1 MAHLLLVGVTGREE
15 IAAAADSTAFRF
27 LPVVAPVAPRAPA
40 QLGDDAVAAAEI
52 EGSPRRAPAAL
63 FECSAAYTATAALLR
78 HVVGCDRGVP
88 FASPPHQG
96 ASHALEERKRGG
108 AQEQQEEEEAEMAAG
123 DAATPLLET
132 AYHEG
137 CPACAVDRS
146 KALNPGIPY
155 MRFFHIWIIILV
167 SCLPISSLFPFLYF
181 MIRDLHVAKRV
192 EDIGFYA
199 GFVGA
204 SYMLGRALTS
214 TAWGMIA
221 DRIGRKPAYAVEV
234 CRPEHQSIGLSL
246 VSTSWAIGLIVGPA
260 IGGYLAQET
269 LHKHAIERKGDCKT
283 GSLSTHLV
291 DSQEF
296 AEQQTSPDKDKSLFK
311 NWPLMSSIVL
321 FCIVSFD
328 DMAYT
333 EIFSLWSE
341 SDKEFGG
348 LNFSSE
354 DVGQVLAI
362 TAPASKS
369 NRKWLSHHFNV
380 LLQGIC
386 SSRSWHCVRFRGHK
400 NANMRFS
407 FQAAPLLEKKG
418 STGGVGDGYCIEGCP
433 GCGVDRRKA
442 ASSGIPYGSFLFVWI
457 VTLCTES
464 PSSESP
470 SIKFGGPHESQEKP
484 IKRYP
489 YVRVASNRLIHLL
502 SSHCPCPAG
511 GEGMEEEVPLLKLKG
526 DYHQGCPGCAYD
538 RKKEVYRGLPYK
550 EFLYLWMICLT
561 AALPI
566 SSLFPFLYFMIRD
579 LHVAKRTEDIG
590 FYAGFVG
597 ASFMFGRCLTSTV
610 WGIAADRIGRKPV
623 VVFGIFAVVI
633 FNTLF
638 GLSFT
643 YWMAIATRFLLGA
656 LNGLLGP
663 IKAYAIEV
671 CRPEHE
677 ALALSLVS
685 TAWGIGLIIGP
696 AIGGYLSQPAE
707 KFPNVFSP
715 DSLFARFPYFLP
727 CLCISVFAAVVLIGC
742 IWMPETL
749 HKHKADAKRYQ
760 TVEALESHLIDPKEK
775 ADQNGSLDCKKS
787 LLSNWPLM
795 SSIILYCVFSF
806 HDMAYTEIF
815 SLWAE
820 SDRKYGGLSLSSED
834 VGQVLA
840 ITGASLLVYQLFI
853 YPRINKVIGHIK
865 ASRIAAILCI
875 PILFAYPYMTYLS
888 GPGLTI
894 ILNIA
899 SVIKNN
905 LGVTIITGCFIL
917 QNNAVPQDQRGAA
930 NGLAMTGMSFFKA
943 VAPAGAGIVFS
954 WAQKR
959 QHASFLPG
967 DQMVFFLLNVFELLG
982 LILTFKPFLAV
993 PDQHD
998 TN

>member
-1 MAHLLLVGVTGREE
+1 MANRANVSSLSTDIINQVGYEPRHLIISSHPGVRSSG
-15 IAAAADSTAFRF
+15 TA
-27 LPVVAPVAPRAPA
+27 
-40 QLGDDAVAAAEI
+40 
-52 EGSPRRAPAAL
+52 
-63 FECSAAYTATAALLR
+63 
-78 HVVGCDRGVP
+78 
-88 FASPPHQG
+88 
-96 ASHALEERKRGG
+96 K
-108 AQEQQEEEEAEMAAG
+108 QEEEEAEMAAG

-132 AYHEG
+132 AYQYHEG
-137 CPACAVDRS
+137 CPACAVERS

-167 SCLPISSLFPFLYF
+167 SCTYAPPIDHCFMHVEAYERGNMTENSESSRSRLSNSILGLPISSLFPFLYF

-199 GFVGA
+199 GFV
-204 SYMLGRALTS
+204 
-214 TAWGMIA
+214 
-221 DRIGRKPAYAVEV
+221 
-234 CRPEHQSIGLSL
+234 
-246 VSTSWAIGLIVGPA
+246 STSWAIGLIVGPA

-269 LHKHAIERKGDCKT
+269 LHKHATERNGDCKI

-291 DSQEF
+291 DSEEF
-296 AEQQTSPDKDKSLFK
+296 AKKHTGPAKDKSLFK

-341 SDKEFGG
+341 SDKQFGG

-362 TAPASKS
+362 TGASILIYQTFIYPHIVKVLGIINTSRVALILSMALLCSYPPMTYLSRPWLSIVVNIASMLKNNFVCKLPVYMVVQPQHQRATANGLATTLMSFFKAFAPAGAGILFSWAQK
-369 NRKWLSHHFNV
+369 RQHAFFFPGDQMFCFDF
-380 LLQGIC
+380 LLCIAMASTGDGAPGHGGNGGALGGGGNGGAPRDNTNGGNTNASTSLHRFLAREIG
-386 SSRSWHCVRFRGHK
+386 SSASEIGELMSGEEADHGRRW
-400 NANMRFS
+400 
-407 FQAAPLLEKKG
+407 QAEAPLLEKKG
-418 STGGVGDGYCIEGCP
+418 STGTGVGDGYCIEGCP
-433 GCGVDRRKA
+433 G
-442 ASSGIPYGSFLFVWI
+442 
-457 VTLCTES
+457 
-464 PSSESP
+464 
-470 SIKFGGPHESQEKP
+470 
-484 IKRYP
+484 
-489 YVRVASNRLIHLL
+489 
-502 SSHCPCPAG
+502 
-511 GEGMEEEVPLLKLKG
+511 
-526 DYHQGCPGCAYD
+526 
-538 RKKEVYRGLPYK
+538 
-550 EFLYLWMICLT
+550 
-561 AALPI
+561 
-566 SSLFPFLYFMIRD
+566 
-579 LHVAKRTEDIG
+579 
-590 FYAGFVG
+590 
-597 ASFMFGRCLTSTV
+597 
-610 WGIAADRIGRKPV
+610 
-623 VVFGIFAVVI
+623 VI

-696 AIGGYLSQPAE
+696 AIGGYLSQ
-707 KFPNVFSP
+707 
-715 DSLFARFPYFLP
+715 
-727 CLCISVFAAVVLIGC
+727 
-742 IWMPETL
+742 ETL
-749 HKHKADAKRYQ
+749 HKHKADANRSQ

-853 YPRINKVIGHIK
+853 YPRINK
-865 ASRIAAILCI
+865 ILCI

-967 DQMVFFLLNVFELLG
+967 DQMVFFLLNIFELLG

-993 PDQHD
+993 PQQHD

>member
-1 MAHLLLVGVTGREE
+1 M
-15 IAAAADSTAFRF
+15 
-27 LPVVAPVAPRAPA
+27 
-40 QLGDDAVAAAEI
+40 
-52 EGSPRRAPAAL
+52 
-63 FECSAAYTATAALLR
+63 
-78 HVVGCDRGVP
+78 
-88 FASPPHQG
+88 
-96 ASHALEERKRGG
+96 
-108 AQEQQEEEEAEMAAG
+108 EEEA
-123 DAATPLLET
+123 
-132 AYHEG
+132 
-137 CPACAVDRS
+137 
-146 KALNPGIPY
+146 
-155 MRFFHIWIIILV
+155 
-167 SCLPISSLFPFLYF
+167 
-181 MIRDLHVAKRV
+181 
-192 EDIGFYA
+192 
-199 GFVGA
+199 GA
-204 SYMLGRALTS
+204 
-214 TAWGMIA
+214 
-221 DRIGRKPAYAVEV
+221 
-234 CRPEHQSIGLSL
+234 
-246 VSTSWAIGLIVGPA
+246 
-260 IGGYLAQET
+260 
-269 LHKHAIERKGDCKT
+269 
-283 GSLSTHLV
+283 
-291 DSQEF
+291 
-296 AEQQTSPDKDKSLFK
+296 
-311 NWPLMSSIVL
+311 
-321 FCIVSFD
+321 
-328 DMAYT
+328 
-333 EIFSLWSE
+333 
-341 SDKEFGG
+341 
-348 LNFSSE
+348 
-354 DVGQVLAI
+354 
-362 TAPASKS
+362 
-369 NRKWLSHHFNV
+369 
-380 LLQGIC
+380 
-386 SSRSWHCVRFRGHK
+386 
-400 NANMRFS
+400 
-407 FQAAPLLEKKG
+407 
-418 STGGVGDGYCIEGCP
+418 
-433 GCGVDRRKA
+433 
-442 ASSGIPYGSFLFVWI
+442 
-457 VTLCTES
+457 
-464 PSSESP
+464 
-470 SIKFGGPHESQEKP
+470 
-484 IKRYP
+484 
-489 YVRVASNRLIHLL
+489 
-502 SSHCPCPAG
+502 
-511 GEGMEEEVPLLKLKG
+511 EVPLLKVKG
-526 DYHQGCPGCAYD
+526 EYHQGCPGCAYD

-597 ASFMFGRCLTSTV
+597 ASFMFGRCLTSTI

-749 HKHKADAKRYQ
+749 HKHKADANRSQ

-853 YPRINKVIGHIK
+853 YPRINK
-865 ASRIAAILCI
+865 ILCI

-905 LGVTIITGCFIL
+905 LGSRGHKNASMLLSFQPNTTAQTQTPIPTGPPSQPHIFFFSLSVSVSNLNPHLARRRRRLALLLPDPESSSCELALAVAAMAIKRTKAEKKVAYDKKLCQLLDEYTKVLIAVADNVGSNQLQEIRKGLRGDSIVLMGKNTLIRRCIKVHADNTGNKDFLELMPLLVGNVGLIFTKGDLKEVREEVAKYKVGAPARVGLVAPVDVVVPPGNTGLDPSQTSFFQVLNIPTKINKGTVEIITPVELIKKGDKVGSSESALLAKLGIRPFSYGLVITNVYDSGSVFSPEVL
-917 QNNAVPQDQRGAA
+917 DLTEEDLMEKFASGVSMVASVSLAISYPTIAAAPHMFLNGYKNVLAVAVETEYSYPHADKIKEYLKDPSKFAVAAPVAAADSGGAA
-930 NGLAMTGMSFFKA
+930 PAASKEEEKKEEPEEESDGDLGMSLF
-943 VAPAGAGIVFS
+943 
-954 WAQKR
+954 
-959 QHASFLPG
+959 
-967 DQMVFFLLNVFELLG
+967 D
-982 LILTFKPFLAV
+982 
-993 PDQHD
+993 
-998 TN
+998 

>member
-1 MAHLLLVGVTGREE
+1 M
-15 IAAAADSTAFRF
+15 
-27 LPVVAPVAPRAPA
+27 
-40 QLGDDAVAAAEI
+40 
-52 EGSPRRAPAAL
+52 
-63 FECSAAYTATAALLR
+63 
-78 HVVGCDRGVP
+78 
-88 FASPPHQG
+88 
-96 ASHALEERKRGG
+96 
-108 AQEQQEEEEAEMAAG
+108 EEEA
-123 DAATPLLET
+123 
-132 AYHEG
+132 
-137 CPACAVDRS
+137 
-146 KALNPGIPY
+146 
-155 MRFFHIWIIILV
+155 
-167 SCLPISSLFPFLYF
+167 
-181 MIRDLHVAKRV
+181 
-192 EDIGFYA
+192 
-199 GFVGA
+199 GA
-204 SYMLGRALTS
+204 
-214 TAWGMIA
+214 
-221 DRIGRKPAYAVEV
+221 
-234 CRPEHQSIGLSL
+234 
-246 VSTSWAIGLIVGPA
+246 
-260 IGGYLAQET
+260 
-269 LHKHAIERKGDCKT
+269 
-283 GSLSTHLV
+283 
-291 DSQEF
+291 
-296 AEQQTSPDKDKSLFK
+296 
-311 NWPLMSSIVL
+311 
-321 FCIVSFD
+321 
-328 DMAYT
+328 
-333 EIFSLWSE
+333 
-341 SDKEFGG
+341 
-348 LNFSSE
+348 
-354 DVGQVLAI
+354 
-362 TAPASKS
+362 
-369 NRKWLSHHFNV
+369 
-380 LLQGIC
+380 
-386 SSRSWHCVRFRGHK
+386 
-400 NANMRFS
+400 
-407 FQAAPLLEKKG
+407 
-418 STGGVGDGYCIEGCP
+418 
-433 GCGVDRRKA
+433 
-442 ASSGIPYGSFLFVWI
+442 
-457 VTLCTES
+457 
-464 PSSESP
+464 
-470 SIKFGGPHESQEKP
+470 
-484 IKRYP
+484 
-489 YVRVASNRLIHLL
+489 
-502 SSHCPCPAG
+502 
-511 GEGMEEEVPLLKLKG
+511 EVPLLKIKG

-561 AALPI
+561 AV
-566 SSLFPFLYFMIRD
+566 RD

-597 ASFMFGRCLTSTV
+597 ASFMFGRCLTSTI

-633 FNTLF
+633 FNMLF

-663 IKAYAIEV
+663 IKEAYAIEV

-715 DSLFARFPYFLP
+715 DSLFARWFPYFLP

-749 HKHKADAKRYQ
+749 HKHKADANRSQ

-806 HDMAYTEIF
+806 HDMAYTEVFTNAIWDQLQIF

-905 LGVTIITGCFIL
+905 LGVT
-917 QNNAVPQDQRGAA
+917 QDQRGAA

-943 VAPAGAGIVFS
+943 VAPAGAGIV
-954 WAQKR
+954 
-959 QHASFLPG
+959 G
-967 DQMVFFLLNVFELLG
+967 DQMVFFLLNLFELLG

-993 PDQHD
+993 PQQHD

>member
-1 MAHLLLVGVTGREE
+1 MLSLLCNSIQLCPSMGSGSEEAAPLLL
-15 IAAAADSTAFRF
+15 
-27 LPVVAPVAPRAPA
+27 P
-40 QLGDDAVAAAEI
+40 VAAA
-52 EGSPRRAPAAL
+52 
-63 FECSAAYTATAALLR
+63 TATA
-78 HVVGCDRGVP
+78 
-88 FASPPHQG
+88 
-96 ASHALEERKRGG
+96 EERCPGCVQERRKASRGG
-108 AQEQQEEEEAEMAAG
+108 
-123 DAATPLLET
+123 
-132 AYHEG
+132 
-137 CPACAVDRS
+137 R
-146 KALNPGIPY
+146 IPY
-155 MRFFHIWIIILV
+155 TELFFVAVTTLA
-167 SCLPISSLFPFLYF
+167 SSLPITCLFPFLYF
-181 MIRDLHVAKRV
+181 MVRDLQVAQTE
-192 EDIGFYA
+192 EDIGYYA
-199 GFVGA
+199 GFLGA
-204 SYMLGRALTS
+204 SYMVGRSFA
-214 TAWGMIA
+214 AIFWGVVA
-221 DRIGRKPAYAVEV
+221 DRIGRKPVIV
-234 CRPEHQSIGLSL
+234 FSILSVVIFNTLFGLSTKYWMALTTRFVLGALNGLLAPIKVNTAWGLGL
-246 VSTSWAIGLIVGPA
+246 VVGPA
-260 IGGYLAQET
+260 LGGYLAQPVEKYPHVFSKESVFGRFPYLLPCLGVSLFAAIVLISCIWLPET
-269 LHKHAIERKGDCKT
+269 IHKHK
-283 GSLSTHLV
+283 
-291 DSQEF
+291 
-296 AEQQTSPDKDKSLFK
+296 SPDKDIKRIKELPLQQAYWDSPRKKSLFQ
-311 NWPLMSSIVL
+311 NRPWMSTMISYCFFGL
-321 FCIVSFD
+321 HD
-328 DMAYT
+328 TAYS
-333 EIFSLWSE
+333 EILSLWAV
-341 SDKEFGG
+341 SDRKYGG
-348 LNFSSE
+348 LSFSSE
-354 DVGQVLAI
+354 DIGQVLAVAGASLLAYQLIIYHWVHKFLGPIISLRIASALSILILSTYPFMTYLSGAELSLALYSAAMMKSALAI
-362 TAPASKS
+362 TISTGIC
-369 NRKWLSHHFNV
+369 
-380 LLQGIC
+380 LLQNNAVLQEHRGTANGVSTTAIAY
-386 SSRSWHCVRFRGHK
+386 SRFLILSLS
-400 NANMRFS
+400 FS
-407 FQAAPLLEKKG
+407 
-418 STGGVGDGYCIEGCP
+418 
-433 GCGVDRRKA
+433 
-442 ASSGIPYGSFLFVWI
+442 
-457 VTLCTES
+457 
-464 PSSESP
+464 
-470 SIKFGGPHESQEKP
+470 
-484 IKRYP
+484 
-489 YVRVASNRLIHLL
+489 
-502 SSHCPCPAG
+502 
-511 GEGMEEEVPLLKLKG
+511 
-526 DYHQGCPGCAYD
+526 
-538 RKKEVYRGLPYK
+538 
-550 EFLYLWMICLT
+550 
-561 AALPI
+561 ALPI

-590 FYAGFVG
+590 FYVGFVG

-749 HKHKADAKRYQ
+749 HKHKADANRSQ

-787 LLSNWPLM
+787 LLRNWPLM

-840 ITGASLLVYQLFI
+840 ITGVSLLVYQLFI
-853 YPRINKVIGHIK
+853 YPRINK
-865 ASRIAAILCI
+865 ILCI

-905 LGVTIITGCFIL
+905 LG
-917 QNNAVPQDQRGAA
+917 PQDQRGAA

-967 DQMVFFLLNVFELLG
+967 DQMVFFLLNLFELLG

-993 PDQHD
+993 PEQHD